1 MKHRPMFN
9 LPKPLPLIQKI
20 NPLVLLILVFAASCS
35 QPKEPSEALDP
46 EIENKVEV
54 LLSKMTLE
62 EKAGQMT
69 QVGIPAVCIQEGY
82 WEAADTIVLDTAKLR
97 KALTED
103 HVGSFLGK
111 NFYPPSRKEYHD
123 FIKQIQD
130 FAIDETRL
138 GIPIV
143 YATDAVHGAHYT
155 EKSTIFPHQIAMAA
169 TWNPALVGKMA
180 EITAY
185 ELRASNTPWNFAPV
199 IDVSWQAQWGRIYE
213 TFGED
218 PYLTTVMGNAF
229 VKTSGNDMANPEKT
243 AITLKHLIGYGSPL
257 YGKDRKNAL
266 IPERFLRQYYLPPFE
281 EAIKLGA
288 KSVMIS
294 SGMVNSIP
302 CHVNQFLITDLLKG
316 ELDYNGMTISDWG
329 DMQFLNEFHRTAP
342 THKEAVKQMV
352 NAGIDMCMV
361 PYDASFAHHV
371 IELVNEGEIPMT
383 RIDDAVRR
391 ILRFKYELGLFDRP
405 NTHYED
411 YPDFGSKKFAK
422 ESYNAASEAITL
434 LKNEDILP
442 LRKDQKVLV
451 TGVASNSLN
460 YLNGPWTRSWSGQ
473 DTSYNDNEKNTILE
487 ALIEKQGSANI
498 KYLQGT
504 SYTEDINTKEV
515 VRAARKSDYV
525 VVCLG
530 EQPTTER
537 PSDIKELYLP
547 EAQRNLVKA
556 LKKTGKPIVLV
567 LLEGRSRI
575 ISDIVPLA
583 DAILMAYYPGHEGG
597 NAIADVLY
605 GAVNPS
611 GKLPITYQKHAAA
624 AMPYLHTVT
633 DRADNHGGY
642 TDYDPQ
648 WPFGFGM
655 SYTDFTYDSLKIS
668 QDSLS
673 ETDTLLVSVQISNV
687 GSRKGKEVVQL
698 YLRDDFASL
707 DPDYERLV
715 RFKKVELDP
724 GTSQEIEFALSK
736 KDLAFVSAAN
746 EWITES
752 GSFTLST
759 GNRSDVLKTVSFE
772 YKQNL
777 N

>member
-1 MKHRPMFN
+1 MFSFKKLN
-9 LPKPLPLIQKI
+9 QLYPLI
-20 NPLVLLILVFAASCS
+20 LLFVASCTS
-35 QPKEPSEALDP
+35 PTESMEGQNDVIGK
-46 EIENKVEV
+46 KVKQ
-54 LLSKMTLE
+54 LLEQMTLE

-69 QVGIPAVCIQEGY
+69 QVGIPAICIQEGY
-82 WEAADTIVLDTAKLR
+82 WEAADTIILDTAKLR
-97 KALTED
+97 KALLED

-130 FAIDETRL
+130 FSINESRL

-169 TWNPALVGKMA
+169 SWNPDLVTKMA

-199 IDVSWQAQWGRIYE
+199 IDISWQAQWGRIYE

-229 VKTSGNDMANPEKT
+229 VKTSGDDTSNPEKT
-243 AITLKHLIGYGSPL
+243 AVTLKHLIGYGSPL
-257 YGKDRKNAL
+257 YGKDRKNTVM
-266 IPERFLRQYYLPPFE
+266 PERFLRQYYLPPFE
-281 EAIKLGA
+281 AAIQKGA

-294 SGMVNSIP
+294 SGLVNSIP
-302 CHVNQFLITDLLKG
+302 CHVNKFLITDLLKE
-316 ELDYNGMTISDWG
+316 ELGFEGMTISDWG
-329 DMQFLNEFHRTAP
+329 DMQFLNEFHKTAP
-342 THKEAVKQMV
+342 DHKTAVKQMV

-371 IELVNEGEIPMT
+371 IDLVREGEISME
-383 RIDDAVRR
+383 RIDDAVTR
-391 ILRFKYELGLFDRP
+391 ILRFKYELGLFETP

-411 YPDFGSKKFAK
+411 YPDFGSEKFAH
-422 ESYNAASEAITL
+422 ESYKAATEVLTL
-434 LKNEDILP
+434 LKNDNVLP
-442 LRKDQKVLV
+442 LKEGTKVLV
-451 TGVASNSLN
+451 TGVAANSLN

-473 DTSYNDNEKNTILE
+473 ETKYNDEEKNTIVE
-487 ALIEKQGSANI
+487 ALFEKQGSANI
-498 KYLQGT
+498 KYLPGT

-515 VRAARKSDYV
+515 VRAAKKADYV

-556 LKKTGKPIVLV
+556 ISKTGKPIILI
-567 LLEGRSRI
+567 LLEGRTRI

-583 DAILMAYYPGHEGG
+583 DGILMAYYPGHEGG

-605 GAVNPS
+605 GTVNPS

-624 AMPYLHTVT
+624 PMPYLHTVS
-633 DRADNHGGY
+633 DRADNFGTY

-648 WPFGFGM
+648 WPFGFGL
-655 SYTDFTYDSLKIS
+655 SYTDFAYDTLKIN
-668 QDSLS
+668 
-673 ETDTLLVSVQISNV
+673 DTLFTENDTIKVTVQVSNV
-687 GSRKGKEVVQL
+687 GNRKGKEVVQL
-698 YLRDDFASL
+698 YLRDEFASL
-707 DPDYERLV
+707 DPDFERLV
-715 RFKKVELDP
+715 RFKKVELEA
-724 GTSQEIEFALSK
+724 GTSQEVEFYINK
-736 KDLAFVSAAN
+736 NDLAFVSASN
-746 EWITES
+746 EWITED
-752 GSFTLST
+752 GTFTLST
-759 GNRSDVLKTVSFE
+759 GNRSDILKTVSFD
-772 YKQNL
+772 YKQTL
-777 N
+777 K

>member
-1 MKHRPMFN
+1 MFSFKKLN
-9 LPKPLPLIQKI
+9 QLYPLI
-20 NPLVLLILVFAASCS
+20 LLFVASCTS
-35 QPKEPSEALDP
+35 PTESMEGQNDVIGK
-46 EIENKVEV
+46 KVKQ
-54 LLSKMTLE
+54 LLEQMTLE

-69 QVGIPAVCIQEGY
+69 QVGIPAICIQEGY
-82 WEAADTIVLDTAKLR
+82 WEAADTIILDTAKLR
-97 KALTED
+97 KALLED

-130 FAIDETRL
+130 FSINESRL

-169 TWNPALVGKMA
+169 SWNPDLVTKMA

-199 IDVSWQAQWGRIYE
+199 IDISWQAQWGRIYE

-229 VKTSGNDMANPEKT
+229 VKTSGDDTSNPEKT
-243 AITLKHLIGYGSPL
+243 AVTLKHLIGYGSPL
-257 YGKDRKNAL
+257 YGKDRKNTVM
-266 IPERFLRQYYLPPFE
+266 PERFLRQYYLPPFE
-281 EAIKLGA
+281 AAIQEGA

-294 SGMVNSIP
+294 SGLVNSIP
-302 CHVNQFLITDLLKG
+302 CHVNKFLITDLLKE
-316 ELDYNGMTISDWG
+316 ELGFEGMTISDWG
-329 DMQFLNEFHRTAP
+329 DMQFLNEFHKTAP
-342 THKEAVKQMV
+342 DHKTAVKQMV

-371 IELVNEGEIPMT
+371 IDLVREGEISME
-383 RIDDAVRR
+383 RIDDAVTR
-391 ILRFKYELGLFDRP
+391 ILRFKYELGLFETP

-411 YPDFGSKKFAK
+411 YPDFGSEKFAH
-422 ESYNAASEAITL
+422 ESYKAATEVLTL
-434 LKNEDILP
+434 LKNDNVLP
-442 LRKDQKVLV
+442 LKEGTKVLV
-451 TGVASNSLN
+451 TGVAANSLN

-473 DTSYNDNEKNTILE
+473 ETKYNDEEKNTIVE
-487 ALIEKQGSANI
+487 ALFEKQGSANI
-498 KYLQGT
+498 KYLPGT

-515 VRAARKSDYV
+515 VRAAKKADYV

-556 LKKTGKPIVLV
+556 ISKTGKPIILI
-567 LLEGRSRI
+567 LLEGRTRI

-583 DAILMAYYPGHEGG
+583 DGILMAYYPGHEGG

-605 GAVNPS
+605 GTVNPS

-624 AMPYLHTVT
+624 PMPYLHTVS
-633 DRADNHGGY
+633 DRADNFGTY

-648 WPFGFGM
+648 WPFGFGL
-655 SYTDFTYDSLKIS
+655 SYTDFAYDTLKIN
-668 QDSLS
+668 
-673 ETDTLLVSVQISNV
+673 DTLFTESDTIKVTVQVRNT
-687 GSRKGKEVVQL
+687 GNLKGKEVVQL
-698 YLRDDFASL
+698 YLRDEFASL
-707 DPDYERLV
+707 DPDFERLV
-715 RFKKVELDP
+715 RFKKVELEA
-724 GTSQEIEFALSK
+724 GTSQEVEFYINK
-736 KDLAFVSAAN
+736 NDLAFVSASN
-746 EWITES
+746 EWITED
-752 GSFTLST
+752 GTFTLST
-759 GNRSDVLKTVSFE
+759 GNRSDILKTVSFD
-772 YKQNL
+772 YKQTL
-777 N
+777 K

>member
-1 MKHRPMFN
+1 MYLFS
-9 LPKPLPLIQKI
+9 KI
-20 NPLVLLILVFAASCS
+20 NPLYLLILMLGASCS
-35 QPKEPSEALDP
+35 KSIEHTKGLNQEIEKKVEALL
-46 EIENKVEV
+46 E
-54 LLSKMTLE
+54 KMTLE

-69 QVGIPAVCIQEGY
+69 QVGIPAICIQEGY
-82 WEAADTIVLDTAKLR
+82 WEAADTIILDTAKLR

-130 FAIDETRL
+130 FASNETRL

-169 TWNPALVGKMA
+169 SWNPELVSKMA

-229 VKTSGNDMANPEKT
+229 VKTSGNDMSHPEKT

-257 YGKDRKNAL
+257 YGKDRKNNL
-266 IPERFLRQYYLPPFE
+266 MPERFLRQYYLPPFE
-281 EAIKLGA
+281 EAIKQGA

-294 SGMVNSIP
+294 SGMINSIP
-302 CHVNQFLITDLLKG
+302 CHVNKFLITDLLKE
-316 ELDYNGMTISDWG
+316 ELGYNGMTVSDWG
-329 DMQFLNEFHRTAP
+329 DMQFLNEFHKTAP
-342 THKEAVKQMV
+342 NHKEAVKQMV
-352 NAGIDMCMV
+352 NAGLDMCMV

-371 IELVNEGEIPMT
+371 IDLVNEGEISMT

-391 ILRFKYELGLFDRP
+391 ILRFKHELGLFERP

-411 YPDFGSKKFAK
+411 YPDFGSEKFAQ
-422 ESYNAASEAITL
+422 ESYKAASEAITL
-434 LKNEDILP
+434 LKNDGALP
-442 LRKDQKVLV
+442 LSKDKKILV
-451 TGVASNSLN
+451 TGVAANSLN

-473 DTSYNDNEKNTILE
+473 DTSYNDNEKNTLLE
-487 ALIEKQGSANI
+487 ALIAEVGSDNI
-498 KYLQGT
+498 KYLEGT
-504 SYTEDINTKEV
+504 SYEEDINTKAV
-515 VRAARKSDYV
+515 VKAAKKSDCI

-530 EQPTTER
+530 EQPRTER

-556 LKKTGKPIVLV
+556 LEKTGKPIVLV

-583 DAILMAYYPGHEGG
+583 DGILMAYYPGHEGG
-597 NAIADVLY
+597 DAIADILY
-605 GAVNPS
+605 GDVNPS
-611 GKLPITYQKHAAA
+611 GKLPISYQKHAAA
-624 AMPYLHTVT
+624 PMPYLHTVT
-633 DRADNHGGY
+633 DRADNFGGY

-648 WPFGFGM
+648 WPFGFGL
-655 SYTDFTYDSLKIS
+655 SYTDFAYDTLKIS
-668 QDSLS
+668 DSLFS
-673 ETDTLLVSVQISNV
+673 ESDTLKVTVQISNI
-687 GSRKGKEVVQL
+687 GNRTGKEVVQL

-715 RFKKVELDP
+715 RFKKVELEP
-724 GTSQEIEFALSK
+724 GTSKEIEFLLSQ
-736 KDLAFVSAAN
+736 KDLAFVSATN
-746 EWITES
+746 EWITEE

-759 GNRSDVLKTVSFE
+759 GNRSDLLKTVSFE
-772 YKQNL
+772 YQTTSK
-777 N
+777 

>member
-1 MKHRPMFN
+1 MFSFKKLN
-9 LPKPLPLIQKI
+9 QLYPLI
-20 NPLVLLILVFAASCS
+20 LLFVASCTS
-35 QPKEPSEALDP
+35 PTESMEGQNDVIGK
-46 EIENKVEV
+46 KVKQ
-54 LLSKMTLE
+54 LLEQMTLE

-69 QVGIPAVCIQEGY
+69 QVGIPAICIQEGY
-82 WEAADTIVLDTAKLR
+82 WEAADTIILDTAKLR
-97 KALTED
+97 KALLED

-130 FAIDETRL
+130 FSINESRL

-169 TWNPALVGKMA
+169 SWNPDLVTKMA

-199 IDVSWQAQWGRIYE
+199 IDISWQAQWGRIYE

-229 VKTSGNDMANPEKT
+229 VKTSGDDTSNPEKT
-243 AITLKHLIGYGSPL
+243 AVTLKHLIGYGSPL
-257 YGKDRKNAL
+257 YGKDRKNTVM
-266 IPERFLRQYYLPPFE
+266 PERFLRQYYLPPFE
-281 EAIKLGA
+281 AAIQKGA

-294 SGMVNSIP
+294 SGLVNSIP
-302 CHVNQFLITDLLKG
+302 CHVNKFLITDLLKE
-316 ELDYNGMTISDWG
+316 ELGFEGMTISDWG
-329 DMQFLNEFHRTAP
+329 DMQFLNEFHKTAP
-342 THKEAVKQMV
+342 DHKTAVKQMV

-371 IELVNEGEIPMT
+371 IDLVREGEISME
-383 RIDDAVRR
+383 RIDDAVTR
-391 ILRFKYELGLFDRP
+391 ILRFKYELGLFETP

-411 YPDFGSKKFAK
+411 YPDFGSEKFAH
-422 ESYNAASEAITL
+422 ESYKAATEVLTL
-434 LKNEDILP
+434 LKNDNVLP
-442 LRKDQKVLV
+442 LKEGTKVLV
-451 TGVASNSLN
+451 TGVAANSLN

-473 DTSYNDNEKNTILE
+473 ETKYNDEEKNTIVE
-487 ALIEKQGSANI
+487 ALFEKQGSANI
-498 KYLQGT
+498 KYLPGT

-515 VRAARKSDYV
+515 VRAAKKADYV

-556 LKKTGKPIVLV
+556 ISKTGKPIILI
-567 LLEGRSRI
+567 LLEGRTRI

-583 DAILMAYYPGHEGG
+583 DGILMAYYPGHEGG

-605 GAVNPS
+605 GTVNPS

-624 AMPYLHTVT
+624 PMPYLHTVS
-633 DRADNHGGY
+633 DRADNFGTY

-648 WPFGFGM
+648 WPFGFGL
-655 SYTDFTYDSLKIS
+655 SYTDFAYDTLKIN
-668 QDSLS
+668 
-673 ETDTLLVSVQISNV
+673 DTLFTESDTIKVTVQVRNT
-687 GSRKGKEVVQL
+687 GNLKGKEVVQL
-698 YLRDDFASL
+698 YLRDEFASL
-707 DPDYERLV
+707 DPDFERLV
-715 RFKKVELDP
+715 RFKKVELEA
-724 GTSQEIEFALSK
+724 GTSQEVEFYINK
-736 KDLAFVSAAN
+736 NDLAFVSASN
-746 EWITES
+746 EWITED
-752 GSFTLST
+752 GTFTLST
-759 GNRSDVLKTVSFE
+759 GNRSDILKTVSFD
-772 YKQNL
+772 YKQTL
-777 N
+777 K

>member
-1 MKHRPMFN
+1 MFSFKKLN
-9 LPKPLPLIQKI
+9 QLYPLI
-20 NPLVLLILVFAASCS
+20 LLFVASCTS
-35 QPKEPSEALDP
+35 PTESMEGQNDVIGK
-46 EIENKVEV
+46 KVKQ
-54 LLSKMTLE
+54 LLEQMTLE

-69 QVGIPAVCIQEGY
+69 QIGIPAICIQEGY
-82 WEAADTIVLDTAKLR
+82 WEAADTIILDTAKLR
-97 KALTED
+97 KALLED

-130 FAIDETRL
+130 FSINESRL

-169 TWNPALVGKMA
+169 SWNPDLVTKMA

-199 IDVSWQAQWGRIYE
+199 IDISWQAQWGRIYE

-229 VKTSGNDMANPEKT
+229 VKTSGDDTSNPEKT
-243 AITLKHLIGYGSPL
+243 AVTLKHLIGYGSPL
-257 YGKDRKNAL
+257 YGKDRKNTVM
-266 IPERFLRQYYLPPFE
+266 PERFLRQYYLPPFE
-281 EAIKLGA
+281 AAIQKGA

-294 SGMVNSIP
+294 SGLVNSIP
-302 CHVNQFLITDLLKG
+302 CHVNKFLITDLLKE
-316 ELDYNGMTISDWG
+316 ELGFEGMTISDWG
-329 DMQFLNEFHRTAP
+329 DMQFLNEFHKTAP
-342 THKEAVKQMV
+342 DHKTAVKQMV

-371 IELVNEGEIPMT
+371 IDLVREGEISME
-383 RIDDAVRR
+383 RIDDAVTR
-391 ILRFKYELGLFDRP
+391 ILRFKYELGLFETP

-411 YPDFGSKKFAK
+411 YPDFGSEKFAH
-422 ESYNAASEAITL
+422 ESYKAATEVLTL
-434 LKNEDILP
+434 LKNDNVLP
-442 LRKDQKVLV
+442 LKEGTKVLV
-451 TGVASNSLN
+451 TGVAANSLN

-473 DTSYNDNEKNTILE
+473 ETKYNDEEKNTIVE
-487 ALIEKQGSANI
+487 ALFEKQGSANI
-498 KYLQGT
+498 KYLPGT

-515 VRAARKSDYV
+515 VRAAKKADYV

-556 LKKTGKPIVLV
+556 ISKTGKPIILV
-567 LLEGRSRI
+567 LLEGRTRI

-583 DAILMAYYPGHEGG
+583 DGILMAYYPGHEGG

-605 GAVNPS
+605 GTVNPS

-624 AMPYLHTVT
+624 PMPYLHTVS
-633 DRADNHGGY
+633 DRADNFGTY

-648 WPFGFGM
+648 WPFGFGL
-655 SYTDFTYDSLKIS
+655 SYTDFAYDTLKIN
-668 QDSLS
+668 
-673 ETDTLLVSVQISNV
+673 DTLFTENDTIKVTVQVSNV
-687 GSRKGKEVVQL
+687 GNRKGKEVVQL
-698 YLRDDFASL
+698 YLRDEFASL
-707 DPDYERLV
+707 DPDFERLV
-715 RFKKVELDP
+715 RFKKVELEA
-724 GTSQEIEFALSK
+724 GTSQEVEFYINK
-736 KDLAFVSAAN
+736 NDLAFVSASN
-746 EWITES
+746 EWITED
-752 GSFTLST
+752 GTFTLST
-759 GNRSDVLKTVSFE
+759 GNRSDILKTVSFD
-772 YKQNL
+772 YKQIL
-777 N
+777 E

>member
-1 MKHRPMFN
+1 MFSIKK
-9 LPKPLPLIQKI
+9 L
-20 NPLVLLILVFAASCS
+20 NPIYLLILLFVASCTS
-35 QPKEPSEALDP
+35 PTESMEGQNDAIGKKVKQLLDQ
-46 EIENKVEV
+46 
-54 LLSKMTLE
+54 MTLE

-82 WEAADTIVLDTAKLR
+82 WEAADTIILDTAKLR
-97 KALTED
+97 KALLED

-130 FAIDETRL
+130 FSINETRL

-169 TWNPALVGKMA
+169 SWNPDLVTKMA

-199 IDVSWQAQWGRIYE
+199 IDISWQAQWGRIYE

-229 VKTSGNDMANPEKT
+229 VKTSDDDMSNPEKT
-243 AITLKHLIGYGSPL
+243 AVTLKHLIGYGSPL
-257 YGKDRKNAL
+257 YGKDRKNTVM
-266 IPERFLRQYYLPPFE
+266 PERFLRQYYLPPFE
-281 EAIKLGA
+281 AAIQEGA

-294 SGMVNSIP
+294 SGLVNSVP
-302 CHVNQFLITDLLKG
+302 CHVNKFLITDLLKE
-316 ELDYNGMTISDWG
+316 ELGFEGMTISDWG
-329 DMQFLNEFHRTAP
+329 DMQFLNEFHKTAP
-342 THKEAVKQMV
+342 DHKTAVKQMV

-371 IELVNEGEIPMT
+371 IDLVREGEISME
-383 RIDDAVRR
+383 RIDDAVTR
-391 ILRFKYELGLFDRP
+391 ILRFKYELGLFETP

-411 YPDFGSKKFAK
+411 YPDFGSEKFAH
-422 ESYNAASEAITL
+422 ESYKAATEVLTL
-434 LKNEDILP
+434 LKNDDVLP
-442 LRKDQKVLV
+442 LKEGKKVLV
-451 TGVASNSLN
+451 TGVAANSLN

-473 DTSYNDNEKNTILE
+473 ETKYNDEEKNTIVE
-487 ALIEKQGSANI
+487 ALFEKQGSANI
-498 KYLQGT
+498 KFLPGT

-515 VRAARKSDYV
+515 VRAAKKADYV

-556 LKKTGKPIVLV
+556 ISKTGKPIILV
-567 LLEGRSRI
+567 LLEGRTRI

-583 DAILMAYYPGHEGG
+583 DGILMAYYPGHEGG

-605 GAVNPS
+605 GTVNPS

-624 AMPYLHTVT
+624 PMPYLHTVS
-633 DRADNHGGY
+633 DRADNFGTY

-648 WPFGFGM
+648 WPFGFGL
-655 SYTDFTYDSLKIS
+655 SYTDFAYDTLKIN
-668 QDSLS
+668 
-673 ETDTLLVSVQISNV
+673 DTLFTENDTIKVTVQVSNV
-687 GSRKGKEVVQL
+687 GNRKGKEVVQL
-698 YLRDDFASL
+698 YLRDEFASL
-707 DPDYERLV
+707 DPDFERLV
-715 RFKKVELDP
+715 RFKKVELEA
-724 GTSQEIEFALSK
+724 GTSQEVEFYINK
-736 KDLAFVSAAN
+736 NDLAFVSASN
-746 EWITES
+746 EWITED
-752 GSFTLST
+752 GTFTLST
-759 GNRSDVLKTVSFE
+759 GNRSDILKTVSFD
-772 YKQNL
+772 YKQTL
-777 N
+777 K

>member
-1 MKHRPMFN
+1 MFSFKKLN
-9 LPKPLPLIQKI
+9 QLYPLI
-20 NPLVLLILVFAASCS
+20 LLFVASCTS
-35 QPKEPSEALDP
+35 PTESMEGQNDVIGK
-46 EIENKVEV
+46 KVKQ
-54 LLSKMTLE
+54 LLEQMTLE

-69 QVGIPAVCIQEGY
+69 QVGIPAICIQEGY
-82 WEAADTIVLDTAKLR
+82 WEAADTIILDTAKLR
-97 KALTED
+97 KALLED

-130 FAIDETRL
+130 FSINESRL

-169 TWNPALVGKMA
+169 SWNPDLVTKMA

-199 IDVSWQAQWGRIYE
+199 IDISWQAQWGRIYE

-229 VKTSGNDMANPEKT
+229 VKTSGDDTSNPEKT
-243 AITLKHLIGYGSPL
+243 AVTLKHLIGYGSPL
-257 YGKDRKNAL
+257 YGKDRKNTVM
-266 IPERFLRQYYLPPFE
+266 PERFLRQYYLPPFE
-281 EAIKLGA
+281 AAIQKGA

-294 SGMVNSIP
+294 SGLVNSIP
-302 CHVNQFLITDLLKG
+302 CHVNKFLITDLLKE
-316 ELDYNGMTISDWG
+316 ELGFEGMTISDWG
-329 DMQFLNEFHRTAP
+329 DMQFLNEFHKTAP
-342 THKEAVKQMV
+342 DHKTAVKQMV

-371 IELVNEGEIPMT
+371 IDLVREGEISME
-383 RIDDAVRR
+383 RIDDAVTR
-391 ILRFKYELGLFDRP
+391 ILRFKYELGLFETP

-411 YPDFGSKKFAK
+411 YPDFGSEKFAH
-422 ESYNAASEAITL
+422 ESYKAATEVLTL
-434 LKNEDILP
+434 LKNDNVLP
-442 LRKDQKVLV
+442 LKEGTKVLV
-451 TGVASNSLN
+451 TGVAANSLN

-473 DTSYNDNEKNTILE
+473 ETKYNDEEKNTIVE
-487 ALIEKQGSANI
+487 ALFEKQGSANI
-498 KYLQGT
+498 KYLPGT

-515 VRAARKSDYV
+515 VRAAKKADYV

-556 LKKTGKPIVLV
+556 ISKTGKPIILI
-567 LLEGRSRI
+567 LLEGRTRI

-583 DAILMAYYPGHEGG
+583 DGILMAYYPGHEGG

-605 GAVNPS
+605 GTVNPS

-624 AMPYLHTVT
+624 PMPYLHTVS
-633 DRADNHGGY
+633 DRADNFGTY

-648 WPFGFGM
+648 WPFGFGL
-655 SYTDFTYDSLKIS
+655 SYTDFAYDTLKIN
-668 QDSLS
+668 
-673 ETDTLLVSVQISNV
+673 DTLFTESDTIKVTVQVRNT
-687 GSRKGKEVVQL
+687 GNLKGKEVVQL
-698 YLRDDFASL
+698 YLRDEFASL
-707 DPDYERLV
+707 DPDFERLV
-715 RFKKVELDP
+715 RFKKIELEA
-724 GTSQEIEFALSK
+724 GTSQEVEFYINK
-736 KDLAFVSAAN
+736 NDLAFVSASN
-746 EWITES
+746 EWITED
-752 GSFTLST
+752 GTFTLST
-759 GNRSDVLKTVSFE
+759 GNRSDILKTVSFD
-772 YKQNL
+772 YKQTL
-777 N
+777 K